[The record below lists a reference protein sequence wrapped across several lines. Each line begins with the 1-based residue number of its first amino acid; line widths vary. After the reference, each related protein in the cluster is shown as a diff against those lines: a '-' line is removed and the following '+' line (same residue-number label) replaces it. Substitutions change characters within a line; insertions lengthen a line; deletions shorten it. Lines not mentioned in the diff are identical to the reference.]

1 MRKRLDA
8 PENRREIARQP
19 SAKNQ
24 PRQAKCPAATNATVS
39 GARIFRDNW
48 EVRKND
54 ADPATVRGDEP
65 ATATVD
71 AVYGKARAKKILKP
85 GNQPENSYGTDAA
98 MRSVRSTMIGPRSC
112 HEKMFRHGSA
122 VLVAGTA
129 FAKTG
134 TLLVAFGT
142 SMDSARL
149 AIDDIEKAYKKAAG
163 NEPVLLAFTSDIIR
177 NKLAKEGKPVLSVN
191 AAMNELAAQGVTD
204 LKIQS
209 LHIAPA
215 EEYNQLER
223 MVVKNITKNP
233 GVFKTVKV
241 GYPLLVSEKDLDAV
255 VKVVLAS
262 LPKDR
267 KPGDAVVLM
276 GHGNDRGP
284 GDLTLAATAAAF
296 HKADPHVW
304 LATVEGSNSF
314 DNVLPKLKASG
325 AKRVWLQ
332 PFMIV
337 AGDHANNDLAGPE
350 EDSWASRIKAAG
362 MTPMPNLKGLGQLKG
377 IQDIFLSHTQN
388 AVVDLANTKKAD

>member
-1 MRKRLDA
+1 MK
-8 PENRREIARQP
+8 
-19 SAKNQ
+19 
-24 PRQAKCPAATNATVS
+24 KCFVM
-39 GARIFRDNW
+39 
-48 EVRKND
+48 V
-54 ADPATVRGDEP
+54 
-65 ATATVD
+65 
-71 AVYGKARAKKILKP
+71 LL
-85 GNQPENSYGTDAA
+85 
-98 MRSVRSTMIGPRSC
+98 C
-112 HEKMFRHGSA
+112 CL
-122 VLVAGTA
+122 LVAGTA

-142 SMDSARL
+142 SMDSARP

-276 GHGNDRGP
+276 GHGSRKQAV
-284 GDLTLAATAAAF
+284 TAYAALAGAVQALDARV
-296 HKADPHVW
+296 HVG
-304 LATVEGSNSF
+304 TM
-314 DNVLPKLKASG
+314 SG
-325 AKRVWLQ
+325 ALELEALLPRLTSRRVWLM
-332 PFMIV
+332 PLLSVVGRHTLEDM
-337 AGDHANNDLAGPE
+337 AGDAP
-350 EDSWASRIKAAG
+350 DSWRSRIEAAG
-362 MTPMPNLKGLGQLKG
+362 HTCAPVVRGTAEYRAFA
-377 IQDIFLSHTQN
+377 DIWLRHLED
-388 AVVDLANTKKAD
+388 AVAALPTVKKDEEK